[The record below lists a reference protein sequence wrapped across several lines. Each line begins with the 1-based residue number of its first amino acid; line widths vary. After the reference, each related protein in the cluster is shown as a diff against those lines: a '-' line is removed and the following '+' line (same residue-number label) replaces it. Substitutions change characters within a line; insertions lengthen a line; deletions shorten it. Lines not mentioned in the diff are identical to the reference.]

1 MKEHRFKWMVLTFL
15 FSPFLFACTVRKQ
28 TEYSFSGY
36 QYSAPTEQACRTFIE
51 STKSVYRL
59 STYVTYQ
66 TWYYLP
72 GSISSTAK
80 GEELFTEAVV
90 NRKQSSESFMG
101 TATVIYSEGRKF
113 LLITAAHV
121 LDFQDTIIRYYE
133 QDGERTGIYSVSV
146 KQEQV
151 NYLRDIPGGGNVRV
165 IDSDAKSDVA
175 LCYGWVGE
183 GITIPEELEQGWGVV
198 KDIKSGNIAMIAG
211 YPIGYRNYS
220 RANVSLYGVDAD
232 KGFMIDAGF
241 NRGYSG
247 GLVSAWSIP
256 DQKWHWIGIITSAPS
271 TSDFMVVPAGQHGV
285 TRYMPD
291 QPYNGP
297 LFISTQ
303 SQMAYGLTFVSPINT
318 IRDLIK
324 RNEKRI
330 QELGFLFKN
339 LDNR

>member
-1 MKEHRFKWMVLTFL
+1 MQEHRFNCVVLTL
-15 FSPFLFACTVRKQ
+15 LLSPFLFACTVRKP
-28 TEYSFSGY
+28 TAYSFNGY

-72 GSISSTAK
+72 GVIPVTAK
-80 GEELFTEAVV
+80 GEQLFTDAVV

-101 TATVIYSEGRKF
+101 TATIIYTEDRKF
-113 LLITAAHV
+113 LLVTAAHV
-121 LDFQDTIIRYYE
+121 LSFQDTIIRYYE
-133 QDGERTGIYSVSV
+133 QGGEKTGVYSVSV

-151 NYLRDIPGGGNVRV
+151 NYLRDIPGGGSVKV
-165 IDSDAKSDVA
+165 IDVDQTFDIA

-183 GITIPEELEQGWGVV
+183 GITIPEELEQGWGIA
-198 KDIKSGNIAMIAG
+198 KDIKSGNAAMLAG

-220 RANVSLYGVDAD
+220 RANVSLYGTDAD

-247 GLVSAWSIP
+247 GLVSAWSIS

-303 SQMAYGLTFVSPINT
+303 TQLAYGLTFVTPINT

-330 QELGFLFKN
+330 QELGFSSKN